1 MNGLAELLSSKARA
15 EIFRLLFSGTG
26 EELHVREIE
35 RRSGLNDSTL
45 RQELRKLVRLDLVQ
59 SRRDSNRVYYRAKT
73 ESPLYP
79 EIRNLVLKTSGLSDV
94 LKSALADERIRV
106 AFVFG
111 SIARGEETAGSDVDL
126 MVIGQLGL
134 RDLSQLLSGIEEKIG
149 REINPHVLREEEF
162 RKRARAKEHFVSS
175 VVETPKI
182 FIRGSQRE
190 LEAIGRQRLAETTSN
205 KPGRNQQSFKHRG
218 A

>member
-1 MNGLAELLSSKARA
+1 MNRLAELLSSRARA
-15 EIFRLLFSGTG
+15 EIFRLLFSGVG

-94 LKSALADERIRV
+94 LKSALTDKRIRV

-111 SIARGEETAGSDVDL
+111 SIARGEEKAGSDVDL

-134 RDLSQLLSGIEEKIG
+134 RDLSRLLSGIEEKIG
-149 REINPHVLREEEF
+149 REVNPHVLREEEF
-162 RKRARAKEHFVSS
+162 RKRIRAKEHFVSR
-175 VVETPKI
+175 VVESPKI
-182 FIRGSQRE
+182 FIIGSQRE
-190 LEAIGRQRLAETTSN
+190 LEAMGR
-205 KPGRNQQSFKHRG
+205 
-218 A
+218 

>member
-1 MNGLAELLSSKARA
+1 MSRLAELLSSRARA
-15 EIFRLLFSGTG
+15 EIFRLLFSGRG

-59 SRRDSNRVYYRAKT
+59 SRRDSNRVYYRAKA
-73 ESPLYP
+73 ENPLYP

-94 LKSALADERIRV
+94 LKSALRDKRIHV

-111 SIARGEETAGSDVDL
+111 SIASGEEKANSDVDL

-134 RDLSQLLSGIEEKIG
+134 RDLSRLLSGIEERIG

-162 RKRARAKEHFVSS
+162 RKRIRAKEHFVSR
-175 VVETPKI
+175 VMETPKI
-182 FIRGSQRE
+182 FIVGSHRE
-190 LEAIGRQRLAETTSN
+190 LEAMGR
-205 KPGRNQQSFKHRG
+205 
-218 A
+218 

>member
-1 MNGLAELLSSKARA
+1 MNRLAELLSSRARA
-15 EIFRLLFSGTG
+15 EIFRLLLSGTG

-94 LKSALADERIRV
+94 LKSALTDKRIRV

-111 SIARGEETAGSDVDL
+111 SIARGDEKAGSDVDL

-134 RDLSQLLSGIEEKIG
+134 RDLSRLLSGIEEKIG
-149 REINPHVLREEEF
+149 REVNPHVLREEEF
-162 RKRARAKEHFVSS
+162 QKRIRAKEHFVSS
-175 VVETPKI
+175 LMEAPKL
-182 FIRGSQRE
+182 FIIGSQRA
-190 LEAIGRQRLAETTSN
+190 LEAMGR
-205 KPGRNQQSFKHRG
+205 
-218 A
+218 

>member
-1 MNGLAELLSSKARA
+1 MSRLAELLSSRARA
-15 EIFRLLFSGTG
+15 EIFRLLFGGTG

-73 ESPLYP
+73 LNPLYP

-94 LKSALADERIRV
+94 LKSALTDKRIHV

-111 SIARGEETAGSDVDL
+111 SIASEQEKAASDVDL

-134 RDLSQLLSGIEEKIG
+134 RDLSRLLSGIEEKIG
-149 REINPHVLREEEF
+149 REVNPHVLREGEF
-162 RKRARAKEHFVSS
+162 RKRIQAKDHFVSS
-175 VVETPKI
+175 VMETPKI
-182 FIRGSQRE
+182 FIIGSQRE
-190 LEAIGRQRLAETTSN
+190 LEAMGR
-205 KPGRNQQSFKHRG
+205 
-218 A
+218 

>member
-1 MNGLAELLSSKARA
+1 MNRLAELLSSRARA
-15 EIFRLLFSGTG
+15 EIFRLLLSGTG

-73 ESPLYP
+73 ENPLYP

-94 LKSALADERIRV
+94 LKSALMDKRIRV

-111 SIARGEETAGSDVDL
+111 SIAHGDEKAGSDVDL

-134 RDLSQLLSGIEEKIG
+134 RDLSRLLSGIEEKIG
-149 REINPHVLREEEF
+149 REVNPHVLREEEF
-162 RKRARAKEHFVSS
+162 RKRIRAKEHFISS
-175 VVETPKI
+175 MMETPKI
-182 FIRGSQRE
+182 FLIGSQNE
-190 LEAIGRQRLAETTSN
+190 LEAMGR
-205 KPGRNQQSFKHRG
+205 
-218 A
+218 

>member
-1 MNGLAELLSSKARA
+1 MNRLAELLSSRARA
-15 EIFRLLFSGTG
+15 EIFRLLLSGTG

-94 LKSALADERIRV
+94 LKSALTDKRIRM

-111 SIARGEETAGSDVDL
+111 SIARGEEKAGSDVDL

-134 RDLSQLLSGIEEKIG
+134 RDLSRLLSGIEEKIG
-149 REINPHVLREEEF
+149 REVNPHVLREEEF
-162 RKRARAKEHFVSS
+162 RKRIRAKEHFVSS
-175 VVETPKI
+175 VMETPKI
-182 FIRGSQRE
+182 FIIGSERE
-190 LEAIGRQRLAETTSN
+190 LEAMGR
-205 KPGRNQQSFKHRG
+205 
-218 A
+218 

>member
-1 MNGLAELLSSKARA
+1 MNRLAELLSSRARA

-94 LKSALADERIRV
+94 LKSALTDKRIRG

-111 SIARGEETAGSDVDL
+111 SIARGEEKAGSDVDL

-134 RDLSQLLSGIEEKIG
+134 RDLSRLLSGIEEKIG
-149 REINPHVLREEEF
+149 REVNPHVLREEEF
-162 RKRARAKEHFVSS
+162 QKRIRAKEHFVSS
-175 VVETPKI
+175 VMEAPKL
-182 FIRGSQRE
+182 FIIGSQRE
-190 LEAIGRQRLAETTSN
+190 LEAMGR
-205 KPGRNQQSFKHRG
+205 
-218 A
+218 

>member
-1 MNGLAELLSSKARA
+1 MNRLAELLSSRARA

-94 LKSALADERIRV
+94 LKSALTDKRIRV

-111 SIARGEETAGSDVDL
+111 SIARGEERAGSDVDL

-134 RDLSQLLSGIEEKIG
+134 RDLSRLLSGIEEKIG
-149 REINPHVLREEEF
+149 REVNPHVLHEEEF
-162 RKRARAKEHFVSS
+162 QKRIRAKEHFVSS
-175 VVETPKI
+175 VMEAPKLFVI
-182 FIRGSQRE
+182 GSQRE
-190 LEAIGRQRLAETTSN
+190 LEAMGR
-205 KPGRNQQSFKHRG
+205 
-218 A
+218 

>member
-1 MNGLAELLSSKARA
+1 MNRLAELLSSRARA

-45 RQELRKLVRLDLVQ
+45 RQELRKLVRLELVQ

-79 EIRNLVLKTSGLSDV
+79 EEIRNLVLKTSGLSDV
-94 LKSALADERIRV
+94 LKSALKDKRIRV

-111 SIARGEETAGSDVDL
+111 SIARGEEKAGSDVDL
-126 MVIGQLGL
+126 MVIGHLGL
-134 RDLSQLLSGIEEKIG
+134 RDLSGLLSGIEEKIG
-149 REINPHVLREEEF
+149 REVNPHVLREEEL
-162 RKRARAKEHFVSS
+162 RKRIRAKEHFVSS
-175 VVETPKI
+175 VMETPKI
-182 FIRGSQRE
+182 FIIGSQRE
-190 LEAIGRQRLAETTSN
+190 LEAMGR
-205 KPGRNQQSFKHRG
+205 
-218 A
+218 

>member
-1 MNGLAELLSSKARA
+1 MKTNRLSELLSSRARS
-15 EIFRLLFSGTG
+15 EIFRLLFGGTG

-45 RQELRKLVRLDLVQ
+45 RQELRKLIRLDLVQ
-59 SRRDSNRVYYRAKT
+59 SRRDSNRVYYRAKI

-94 LKSALADERIRV
+94 LKSALTDRRIRV

-111 SIARGEETAGSDVDL
+111 SIASGEEKADSDVDL

-134 RDLSQLLSGIEEKIG
+134 RDLSRLLSGIEEKIG
-149 REINPHVLREEEF
+149 REVNPHVLPEEGF
-162 RKRARAKEHFVSS
+162 RKRIRAKEHFVSS
-175 VVETPKI
+175 VMESPKI
-182 FIRGSQRE
+182 FVIGSQRE
-190 LEAIGRQRLAETTSN
+190 LETMGR
-205 KPGRNQQSFKHRG
+205 
-218 A
+218 

>member
-1 MNGLAELLSSKARA
+1 MNRLAELLSSRARA
-15 EIFRLLFSGTG
+15 EIFRLLLSGTG

-35 RRSGLNDSTL
+35 RRSGLNDSTI

-94 LKSALADERIRV
+94 LKSALRDKRIRV

-111 SIARGEETAGSDVDL
+111 SITHGEEKAGSDVDL

-134 RDLSQLLSGIEEKIG
+134 RDLSRLLSGIEEKIG
-149 REINPHVLREEEF
+149 REVNPHVFHEAEF
-162 RKRARAKEHFVSS
+162 RKRVRAKEHFVSS
-175 VVETPKI
+175 VMETPNI
-182 FIRGSQRE
+182 FIIGSHHE
-190 LEAIGRQRLAETTSN
+190 LEAMGR
-205 KPGRNQQSFKHRG
+205 
-218 A
+218 

>member
-1 MNGLAELLSSKARA
+1 MNRLAELLSSRARA

-94 LKSALADERIRV
+94 LKSALSDKRIRV

-111 SIARGEETAGSDVDL
+111 SIARGEEKAGSDVDL

-134 RDLSQLLSGIEEKIG
+134 RDLSGLLSGIEEKIG
-149 REINPHVLREEEF
+149 REINPHVLHEDEF
-162 RKRARAKEHFVSS
+162 RKRVRAKEHFVSS
-175 VVETPKI
+175 VMESSNI
-182 FIRGSQRE
+182 FIIGSQHE
-190 LEAIGRQRLAETTSN
+190 LEAMGR
-205 KPGRNQQSFKHRG
+205 
-218 A
+218 

>member
-1 MNGLAELLSSKARA
+1 MNRLAELLSSRARA

-73 ESPLYP
+73 ENPLYP

-94 LKSALADERIRV
+94 LKSALTDKRIRV

-111 SIARGEETAGSDVDL
+111 SIARGEEKAGSDVDL

-134 RDLSQLLSGIEEKIG
+134 RDLSRLLSGIEEKIG
-149 REINPHVLREEEF
+149 REVNPHVLREEEF
-162 RKRARAKEHFVSS
+162 RKRIRAKEHFVSS
-175 VVETPKI
+175 VMETPKI
-182 FIRGSQRE
+182 FIIGSQRE
-190 LEAIGRQRLAETTSN
+190 LEAMGR
-205 KPGRNQQSFKHRG
+205 
-218 A
+218 

>member
-1 MNGLAELLSSKARA
+1 MNRLAELLSSRARA

-94 LKSALADERIRV
+94 MKSALTDKRIRV

-111 SIARGEETAGSDVDL
+111 SIARGEERAGSDVDL

-134 RDLSQLLSGIEEKIG
+134 RDLSRLLSGIEEKIG
-149 REINPHVLREEEF
+149 REVNPHVLREEEF
-162 RKRARAKEHFVSS
+162 RKRIRAKEHFASS
-175 VVETPKI
+175 VMETPKI
-182 FIRGSQRE
+182 FIIGSERE
-190 LEAIGRQRLAETTSN
+190 LEAMGR
-205 KPGRNQQSFKHRG
+205 
-218 A
+218 

>member
-1 MNGLAELLSSKARA
+1 MNRLAEILSSRARA
-15 EIFRLLFSGTG
+15 EIFRLLFSGTE

-73 ESPLYP
+73 ENPLYP

-94 LKSALADERIRV
+94 LKSALKDKRVRV

-111 SIARGEETAGSDVDL
+111 SIARGEENAGSDVDL

-134 RDLSQLLSGIEEKIG
+134 RDLSRLLSGIEEKIG
-149 REINPHVLREEEF
+149 REVNPHVLREEEF
-162 RKRARAKEHFVSS
+162 RKRILAKEHFASS
-175 VVETPKI
+175 VMEAPKI
-182 FIRGSQRE
+182 FIIGSERE
-190 LEAIGRQRLAETTSN
+190 LETMGR
-205 KPGRNQQSFKHRG
+205 
-218 A
+218 